1 MNTYDLPHLSVGE
14 SLYDICVIM
23 GMEYWVYIIKQ
34 VRDGKIMEEQP
45 PETQVIQEQHAQTQA
60 FGQPPVVYET
70 KSSLPVVVGVLYA
83 IYQVLPILG
92 GLALLVGGAI
102 LGGIGAEYGDDEA
115 TGAGA
120 VVALIGLL
128 ILVLGAVGVWA
139 GVLMAQRKKLGVH
152 IAWGTLGLGAALSIV
167 LTTLEGMT
175 PDIFTLGC
183 NGICALFVGL
193 PLMVSSA
200 SQHME

>member
-1 MNTYDLPHLSVGE
+1 
-14 SLYDICVIM
+14 
-23 GMEYWVYIIKQ
+23 
-34 VRDGKIMEEQP
+34 MEEQP
-45 PETQVIQEQHAQTQA
+45 PETQVAQEQPPQAQP

-92 GLALLVGGAI
+92 GLALLLGGAI
-102 LGGIGAEYGDDEA
+102 LGGLGAEIGDDEA

-120 VVALIGLL
+120 VVAVIGLL
-128 ILVLGAVGVWA
+128 LLVIGAVGIWA
-139 GVLMAQRKKLGVH
+139 GVLMAQRKRLGVH
-152 IAWGTLGLGAALSIV
+152 IAWGTLGLGAVLSIV
-167 LTTLEGMT
+167 LTTLAETT

>member
-1 MNTYDLPHLSVGE
+1 
-14 SLYDICVIM
+14 
-23 GMEYWVYIIKQ
+23 
-34 VRDGKIMEEQP
+34 MEEQP
-45 PETQVIQEQHAQTQA
+45 PEAQVIQEQHAQTQT

-92 GLALLVGGAI
+92 GLALLFGGAI

-115 TGAGA
+115 TGLGA
-120 VVALIGLL
+120 LAALFGLL
-128 ILVLGAVGVWA
+128 ILIIGAVGIWA
-139 GVLMAQRKKLGVH
+139 GVLIAQRKKLGVH
-152 IAWGTLGLGAALSIV
+152 IAWGTIGLGAAFSIV

>member
-1 MNTYDLPHLSVGE
+1 
-14 SLYDICVIM
+14 
-23 GMEYWVYIIKQ
+23 
-34 VRDGKIMEEQP
+34 MEEQP
-45 PETQVIQEQHAQTQA
+45 PESQVIQEQPPQTHA

-83 IYQVLPILG
+83 IYQALPILG
-92 GLALLVGGAI
+92 GLALLFGGVF
-102 LGGIGAEYGDDEA
+102 LGGLGAETGDDEV

-120 VVALIGLL
+120 VVAAIGLL
-128 ILVLGAVGVWA
+128 FLLIGAVGIWA
-139 GVLMAQRKKLGVH
+139 GVLMVQRKKLGVY
-152 IAWGTLGLGAALSIV
+152 IAWGTLGLGAVLSIV
-167 LTTLEGMT
+167 LTTVEGMA

-183 NGICALFVGL
+183 NGICALLVGL

>member
-1 MNTYDLPHLSVGE
+1 VALQDTGITL
-14 SLYDICVIM
+14 

-83 IYQVLPILG
+83 VYQVLPILG
-92 GLALLVGGAI
+92 GLALLFGGAI

-128 ILVLGAVGVWA
+128 ILVIGAVGVWA

-152 IAWGTLGLGAALSIV
+152 IAWGTLGLGAVLSIV

>member
-1 MNTYDLPHLSVGE
+1 MRAVFP
-14 SLYDICVIM
+14 
-23 GMEYWVYIIKQ
+23 MEYWVYIIKQ

-83 IYQVLPILG
+83 IYQLLPILG
-92 GLALLVGGAI
+92 GLALLFGGAI

-128 ILVLGAVGVWA
+128 ILIIGIVGVWA

>member
-1 MNTYDLPHLSVGE
+1 MRNDGAPDYAGVSKA
-14 SLYDICVIM
+14 M
-23 GMEYWVYIIKQ
+23 GYWVYIIKQ

-92 GLALLVGGAI
+92 GLALLFGGAI
-102 LGGIGAEYGDDEA
+102 LGGIGGEYGDDEA

-128 ILVLGAVGVWA
+128 ILVIGAVGVWA

-152 IAWGTLGLGAALSIV
+152 IAWGTLGLGAVLSIV

>member
-1 MNTYDLPHLSVGE
+1 M
-14 SLYDICVIM
+14 
-23 GMEYWVYIIKQ
+23 
-34 VRDGKIMEEQP
+34 
-45 PETQVIQEQHAQTQA
+45 
-60 FGQPPVVYET
+60 
-70 KSSLPVVVGVLYA
+70 
-83 IYQVLPILG
+83 
-92 GLALLVGGAI
+92 
-102 LGGIGAEYGDDEA
+102 GGIGAEYGDGET

-120 VVALIGLL
+120 VVALIGLFIL
-128 ILVLGAVGVWA
+128 IIGAVGVWA

-152 IAWGTLGLGAALSIV
+152 IAWGTLGLGAVLSIV
-167 LTTLEGMT
+167 LTTLEGTT

>member
-1 MNTYDLPHLSVGE
+1 MMYSLPINSG
-14 SLYDICVIM
+14 VIAKI
-23 GMEYWVYIIKQ
+23 YINKASQ
-34 VRDGKIMEEQP
+34 RWKGMEEQP
-45 PETQVIQEQHAQTQA
+45 PDTQVIQEPHAQTQA
-60 FGQPPVVYET
+60 FVQPQVIYET

-83 IYQVLPILG
+83 IYQVLPIFG
-92 GLALLVGGAI
+92 GLFMLFGGAI
-102 LGGIGAEYGDDEA
+102 LGVIGVEYGDDEA

-128 ILVLGAVGVWA
+128 ITIIGAVGVWA

-175 PDIFTLGC
+175 PDNLTLGC

>member
-1 MNTYDLPHLSVGE
+1 MKFPSPIPHIPFEKLGIHHKASQR
-14 SLYDICVIM
+14 
-23 GMEYWVYIIKQ
+23 W
-34 VRDGKIMEEQP
+34 KIMEEQP
-45 PETQVIQEQHAQTQA
+45 PETQVIQEQHTQTQA

-92 GLALLVGGAI
+92 GLALLFGGAI

-128 ILVLGAVGVWA
+128 ILVIGAVGVWA

-152 IAWGTLGLGAALSIV
+152 IAWGTLGLGAVLSIV

>member
-1 MNTYDLPHLSVGE
+1 MRNDVAPDYAGVSKA
-14 SLYDICVIM
+14 M
-23 GMEYWVYIIKQ
+23 GYWVYIIKQ

-92 GLALLVGGAI
+92 GLALLFGGAI

-128 ILVLGAVGVWA
+128 ILVIGAVGVWA

-152 IAWGTLGLGAALSIV
+152 IAWGTLGLGAVLSIV

>member
-1 MNTYDLPHLSVGE
+1 MRIDGAPDYA
-14 SLYDICVIM
+14 CVSKAM
-23 GMEYWVYIIKQ
+23 GYWVYIIKQ

-92 GLALLVGGAI
+92 GLALLFGGAI

-128 ILVLGAVGVWA
+128 ILVIGAVGVWA

-152 IAWGTLGLGAALSIV
+152 IAWGTLGLGAVLSIV